1 MSFLCLFPF
10 HCCGCSC
17 NFLVVDAKS
26 CIFAKILSSKI
37 INYYYFLVYAGG
49 GGGGGGDWLINRFS
63 SKATFF
69 S

>member
-1 MSFLCLFPF
+1 
-10 HCCGCSC
+10 
-17 NFLVVDAKS
+17 
-26 CIFAKILSSKI
+26 LSSKI